1 MLEKSEVK
9 FIANSFVGV
18 RHPRHQLEPKIAAG
32 SHHILIVSDRSAS
45 QTLWNGR
52 NVAAHRKPTPIVQ
65 SIAKFRT
72 AIGINV
78 SKLAP

>member
-9 FIANSFVGV
+9 IHREFVRRV
-18 RHPRHQLEPKIAAG
+18 RHSRRQLEPKITAG

-52 NVAAHRKPTPIVQ
+52 NVAAHQKTGLQ
-65 SIAKFRT
+65 SSNQLQSST
-72 AIGINV
+72 LQSV
-78 SKLAP
+78 SM